1 MYNSNFDEA
10 EFSRQL
16 AEQQKGMNEL
26 SLQEYLDNRQKYL
39 DQGRALESNAAQQ
52 AARKEALTDKKVNS
66 SIGSQWRYR
75 IDEVDKQVKNATKN
89 MSDIEKKTTKMNV
102 KLKYKR

>member
-52 AARKEALTDKKVNS
+52 AARKEALADKKVNS